1 MKLVTPSAISTI
13 HMGNMALKTD
23 WNKLYEG
30 GWFIIKKLR
39 VYLDTSVISH
49 LQQEDVPEK
58 MHETLEL
65 WEQFKE
71 RKDVEVIIST
81 LVFTELYKC
90 NEQKLAFLLGKLA
103 QLDYNEVPITDSVRE
118 LTNFYLKN
126 GVLRKKSA
134 DDLTHIAAATLNDC
148 RYIISWNFKHFVNPK
163 TINAVNA
170 INLTLNLPQIGIF
183 SPNMML
189 GGF

>member
-1 MKLVTPSAISTI
+1 MRKLKI
-13 HMGNMALKTD
+13 
-23 WNKLYEG
+23 
-30 GWFIIKKLR
+30 
-39 VYLDTSVISH
+39 YLDTSTISH

-58 MHETLEL
+58 MRETLEL

-71 RKDVEVIIST
+71 RKDIEIIIST

-90 NEQKLAFLLGKLA
+90 NSQKLAFLLDKLA
-103 QLDYNEVPITDSVRE
+103 QLNYTEVPITDSVRE
-118 LTNFYLKN
+118 LTNFYLSN
-126 GVLRKKSA
+126 GVLKKKSI

-148 RYIISWNFKHFVNPK
+148 RYIVSWNFKHFVNPK

>member
-1 MKLVTPSAISTI
+1 LRR
-13 HMGNMALKTD
+13 LK
-23 WNKLYEG
+23 
-30 GWFIIKKLR
+30 I
-39 VYLDTSVISH
+39 YLDTSTISH

-71 RKDVEVIIST
+71 RKDVQILIST

-90 NEQKLAFLLGKLA
+90 NEQKLSFLLSKLA
-103 QLDYNEVPITDSVRE
+103 QLDYQEIPITDSVRE
-118 LTNFYLKN
+118 LANFYLEN
-126 GVLRKKSA
+126 NVLKKKSV

-170 INLTLNLPQIGIF
+170 INLTLNLPQIGIY
-183 SPNMML
+183 SPTMML